1 VRHDFVDVFGTAM
14 VHLIVVRDR
23 CYQVERLAVRSEEGR
38 VLKASS
44 LVLYLGDWDSSFSLE
59 RNRGNVG
66 IYKTGFTG
74 ILLNGESEGMLVI
87 ELRIEPINGSHDQTF
102 LFTDG
107 AVPHRHRLALD
118 FLHMIRNRQWYE
130 R

>member
-66 IYKTGFTG
+66 IYNTGFTG

-102 LFTDG
+102 LYQTLQSRSFLLMVQFLIDI
-107 AVPHRHRLALD
+107 ALH
-118 FLHMIRNRQWYE
+118 LTSSI
-130 R
+130 